1 MTSPKKPSRKCQ
13 RMREFVNLT
22 VVGIFHFG
30 TSYGHLNGYRY
41 QLVAKEIRNVG
52 AIQKGMKDSA
62 EEKKAEEQGACGGV
76 SPKIE
81 FFAQSVGRKC
91 SKIVF

>member
-1 MTSPKKPSRKCQ
+1 MRLDDESEKAFKKMPKDAGIG
-13 RMREFVNLT
+13 NLT

-62 EEKKAEEQGACGGV
+62 EERKRKSKGRAVE
-76 SPKIE
+76 
-81 FFAQSVGRKC
+81 SVPR
-91 SKIVF
+91 

>member
-1 MTSPKKPSRKCQ
+1 MDQDDEPEKAFKKMPKDA
-13 RMREFVNLT
+13 EFVNFT

-52 AIQKGMKDSA
+52 AIQKA
-62 EEKKAEEQGACGGV
+62 
-76 SPKIE
+76 
-81 FFAQSVGRKC
+81 
-91 SKIVF
+91 